1 MIATP
6 RIEPD
11 QLHRLMKLALD
22 TGEATSLHEAQLLFS
37 SYRLGIMV
45 GRNVAHSPTLQAA
58 VLTAVNTGR
67 RSFLGGVF
75 VEGTLDVP
83 LLVPWHRCRT
93 LRDAVENLQGIITVL
108 APNMPRIVIGDA
120 SMPSGD
126 TEFAVRATFDGWCGG
141 IVPLDHDL
149 HLPESQECVPAG
161 VLAGAL
167 GVSEAFQF
175 VRDDNDMAGRRD
187 IGMSLWQPGAETNWL
202 AARDTGP
209 TLERLP
215 ARAWL
220 IGLGH
225 LGQAFLWTLGLLPY
239 ASPEDVCLVL
249 QDFDELVG
257 ANDSTSLL
265 TTRAKLGMKKT
276 RAMALWCEERGFH
289 TSIVERRFSAGFQ
302 VAEDEPRVALCGVD
316 NALARADLED
326 VGFER
331 VIEAG
336 LGAGT
341 QEYLAFQIHAFP
353 ARRTAKCRWGA
364 NMNQLNRDTVADKPA
379 YRALAHDGID
389 DCGIITLAGRTVG
402 ASFVGAVTSAVVVA
416 ELMRMVVGGHRYEV
430 VDGSLRS
437 LELRQA
443 VRAAEGP
450 SFNPGTTTATLQTVD
465 AQPGRGTV
473 TP

>member
-1 MIATP
+1 MTTTP
-6 RIEPD
+6 YVEPD
-11 QLHRLMKLALD
+11 QLHRLVKLALD
-22 TGEATSLHEAQLLFS
+22 TGEVASLNEAQRLFG

-45 GRNVAHSPTLQAA
+45 GRNVAHSATLQAA

-67 RSFLGGVF
+67 RSFLGGIY

-83 LLVPWHRCRT
+83 LLVPWGRCHT
-93 LRDAVENLQGIITVL
+93 LREAVEDLQGIITL
-108 APNMPRIVIGDA
+108 FAPDVPRIVIGDVSIPA
-120 SMPSGD
+120 GD
-126 TEFAVRATFDGWCGG
+126 AEFAVRATFDGWCGG
-141 IVPLDHDL
+141 IVPLDHGP

-175 VRDDNDMAGRRD
+175 VRGDNDMAGRREV
-187 IGMSLWQPGAETNWL
+187 GLSLWQPEQDTNWL
-202 AARDTGP
+202 AACDLGP

-239 ASPEDVCLVL
+239 ASSEDVSLVL
-249 QDFDELVG
+249 QDFDVLVE

-265 TTRAKLGMKKT
+265 TTRAKFRMKKT
-276 RAMALWCEERGFH
+276 RAMALWCEKRGFR
-289 TSIVERRFSAGFQ
+289 TSIVERRFSADFR
-302 VAEDEPRVALCGVD
+302 VAKDEPRVALCGVD

-326 VGFER
+326 VGFDR

-341 QEYLAFQIHAFP
+341 QEYLAFQVHTFP
-353 ARRTAKCRWGA
+353 ARRTARCRWGTGVH
-364 NMNQLNRDTVADKPA
+364 QLNGDNVADKPA
-379 YRALAHDGID
+379 YRALAQNGLD

-402 ASFVGAVTSAVVVA
+402 ASFVGAVTATVVVA
-416 ELMRMVVGGHRYEV
+416 ELMRMAVGGHQYEV

-443 VRAAEGP
+443 VLAAERP
-450 SFNPGTTTATLQTVD
+450 PFNPGTAPATLKTVD
-465 AQPGRGTV
+465 P
-473 TP
+473 